1 LLAVTGCDVEW
12 GGADFRLENPAP
24 EPPPEAVA
32 QGEVEA
38 PPTPLPDGPLLFVV
52 RIDPSDGASR
62 AVPVARLVED
72 SLAPLGLPESPDAGW
87 SARFDS
93 AFMAPGRELELHA
106 AGRRIGSLVL
116 DGSSTVPNDACL
128 PVATGQALVPVG
140 SAAPFRAF
148 AFASSGGPDEP
159 SSYPVES
166 LDNRMRTYSP
176 ILAEQLMRS
185 GGESR
190 PYLAQRA
197 DQRVVPWPGDPT
209 PAFAATYLIGDQLDA
224 PPPSGQAVSLFFL
237 ARFRA
242 QGGYVPVWSEFH
254 RYEGGSGKQVLTYLD
269 AAATPAGRIDFVEL
283 RDGSGGIRIGGSID
297 TGETRQLDWNEDAVC
312 RSELLLEVDATP

>member
-1 LLAVTGCDVEW
+1 
-12 GGADFRLENPAP
+12 
-24 EPPPEAVA
+24 
-32 QGEVEA
+32 
-38 PPTPLPDGPLLFVV
+38 
-52 RIDPSDGASR
+52 
-62 AVPVARLVED
+62 
-72 SLAPLGLPESPDAGW
+72 
-87 SARFDS
+87 
-93 AFMAPGRELELHA
+93 
-106 AGRRIGSLVL
+106 
-116 DGSSTVPNDACL
+116 
-128 PVATGQALVPVG
+128 
-140 SAAPFRAF
+140 
-148 AFASSGGPDEP
+148 
-159 SSYPVES
+159 
-166 LDNRMRTYSP
+166 MRTYSP

-269 AAATPAGRIDFVEL
+269 
-283 RDGSGGIRIGGSID
+283 D

>member
-1 LLAVTGCDVEW
+1 
-12 GGADFRLENPAP
+12 
-24 EPPPEAVA
+24 
-32 QGEVEA
+32 
-38 PPTPLPDGPLLFVV
+38 
-52 RIDPSDGASR
+52 
-62 AVPVARLVED
+62 
-72 SLAPLGLPESPDAGW
+72 
-87 SARFDS
+87 
-93 AFMAPGRELELHA
+93 
-106 AGRRIGSLVL
+106 
-116 DGSSTVPNDACL
+116 
-128 PVATGQALVPVG
+128 
-140 SAAPFRAF
+140 
-148 AFASSGGPDEP
+148 
-159 SSYPVES
+159 
-166 LDNRMRTYSP
+166 MRTYSP

-242 QGGYVPVWSEFH
+242 QGGYVPVWSDFH

-312 RSELLLEVDATP
+312 RSELLLEMDATP